1 VWREQRAAIGEQG
14 EQVKLAFSRMQPRTA
29 GQRAALDAEPVRA
42 ALQVLG
48 ASFDARHGGFGGAP
62 KFPHPTDLE
71 LCLCKGETAIVD
83 TTLRRMCEGGIY
95 DQLGG
100 GFCRYSV
107 DAQWRIP
114 HFEKM
119 LYDNGPLLQLLAD
132 GWLVTGDA
140 LYARCAGETA
150 GWLLR
155 EMQSPEGGYYSS
167 LDADSEHEEGKFY
180 VWDADEV
187 RALLTDE
194 EWKAAAPHYGL
205 DGRPNF
211 EERHWHLHVARPL
224 RAGAQALLASARAK
238 LFAAREPRVR
248 PGRDQKVLVS
258 WNALAM
264 RGMAHAGRVFGKPEW
279 IASARRALEF
289 IRARMWRDGRLLAT
303 YKDGRAHLNAY
314 LDDYAY
320 LIVALLE
327 LLQDEYRGED
337 LGFAEALAEVLLDQ
351 FEDREAGGF
360 FFTARDHER
369 LIHRPKPG
377 HDNAMASGNGMAAY
391 ALNRLAALTG
401 VARYAR
407 AAERTLE
414 LFFPS
419 MRDHPSGFAMLLLAL
434 EEQLEPPATA
444 ILRGAAGALVPWSRA
459 MAREYLPG
467 TLVLAISAGMPGLP
481 PVLDKPAGKA
491 VNAWLCRGV
500 VCLPAITELDALRKA
515 CKESAFG

>member
-1 VWREQRAAIGEQG
+1 
-14 EQVKLAFSRMQPRTA
+14 
-29 GQRAALDAEPVRA
+29 
-42 ALQVLG
+42 
-48 ASFDARHGGFGGAP
+48 
-62 KFPHPTDLE
+62 
-71 LCLCKGETAIVD
+71 
-83 TTLRRMCEGGIY
+83 
-95 DQLGG
+95 
-100 GFCRYSV
+100 
-107 DAQWRIP
+107 
-114 HFEKM
+114 
-119 LYDNGPLLQLLAD
+119 
-132 GWLVTGDA
+132 
-140 LYARCAGETA
+140 
-150 GWLLR
+150 
-155 EMQSPEGGYYSS
+155 
-167 LDADSEHEEGKFY
+167 
-180 VWDADEV
+180 
-187 RALLTDE
+187 
-194 EWKAAAPHYGL
+194 
-205 DGRPNF
+205 
-211 EERHWHLHVARPL
+211 
-224 RAGAQALLASARAK
+224 
-238 LFAAREPRVR
+238 
-248 PGRDQKVLVS
+248 
-258 WNALAM
+258 
-264 RGMAHAGRVFGKPEW
+264 
-279 IASARRALEF
+279 
-289 IRARMWRDGRLLAT
+289 LLAT